1 MEKSKS
7 YVVEDIEA
15 IRKDIIDDLR
25 KYFTDVQI
33 DEASSE
39 EAAMQAIRNRTYHLA
54 VLDIM
59 LTEEKGHRGGLN
71 VLDELKKLNEGTVA
85 IMLSATPDINCA
97 IHAIR
102 SRIVVDYIHKN
113 ELRNNID
120 LLINPI
126 REALA
131 TAHIPI
137 YGKYGRLTSY
147 LSSPGDPAV
156 WEYGAMTTISTVG
169 FDPLNHALSDT
180 FRNITPV
187 LKRSGAEATPGFKID
202 KQSSALHGVFW
213 SKSRGHAVAVC
224 LWSLKGGPIIPDNAV
239 DREDVALKGGKYIQA
254 AIWRVP
260 LKNSRSICG
269 QHLVRLSSDRAP
281 ADARIFVH
289 LR

>member
-1 MEKSKS
+1 MNISGEKRIL
-7 YVVEDIEA
+7 VVEDIEA
-15 IRKDIIDDLR
+15 IRKDIVDDLM
-25 KYFTDVQI
+25 KYFADVQI
-33 DEASSE
+33 DEAPSE

-113 ELRNNID
+113 ELRNNIN

-131 TAHIPI
+131 AAHIPI

-147 LSSPGDPAV
+147 LASPAEPSV

-169 FDPLNHALSDT
+169 FDPLNHALSDV
-180 FRNITPV
+180 FRTITPV
-187 LKRSGAEATPGFKID
+187 LKGKGDEATPGFKID
-202 KQSSALHGVFW
+202 KQNSALHGVFW
-213 SKSRGHAVAVC
+213 SKARGHAIAVC
-224 LWSLKGGPIIPDNAV
+224 VWSLKGGPVMPDNAV
-239 DREDVALKGGKYIQA
+239 DREDIPLKGGKYIQA

-260 LKNSRSICG
+260 LSRDQFLDGIWSI
-269 QHLVRLSSDRAP
+269 
-281 ADARIFVH
+281 
-289 LR
+289 